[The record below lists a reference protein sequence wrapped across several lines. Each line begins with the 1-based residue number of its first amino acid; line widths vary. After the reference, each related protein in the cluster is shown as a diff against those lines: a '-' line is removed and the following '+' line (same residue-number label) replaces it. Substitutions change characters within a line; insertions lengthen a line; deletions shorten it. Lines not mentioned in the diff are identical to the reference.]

1 MSFTCTYTPPSIKI
15 KPRPRLMPI
24 QLPGPDVSKHELS
37 ELACGRKFSFKIVQP
52 KVNDWLSVEVTDGRG
67 KINTVEIFDALGS
80 EKTCTCDQYFE
91 EESKYCV
98 HIAAL
103 EGIEKLGWAPNDAV
117 VQSFRLALGREKIKV
132 PFNTRLYKQGAMF
145 WDSAQECQRIF
156 GKIPV
161 VTENWV
167 AATRWRHTHGNKNNS
182 QQTIPQTFSSVGLLR
197 NNLNLFDYQEDVFNK
212 LLNVK
217 RGICAMT
224 MGSGK
229 TLVTIACFAQIK
241 TTKPDAKVLVIA
253 PKSLC
258 KQWISEIDRA
268 IGLKSTWID
277 SEAKIKNIA
286 NGSAEPYVTTYQY
299 ATRHIDEF
307 KKIKFDVVV
316 VDEIQFVKNNDTKTW
331 KAIKNLQ
338 SEYFFGLSG
347 TVIENRLDDLFS
359 IMEIVDPTCLGPKWK
374 FNYQFQN
381 VLIHAKTKVIYTGVK
396 NLDRLKEKLEKNVFF
411 YNKLNLPHITHTRVE
426 TKMSAEQKVSHDQN
440 YHEAKLLIA
449 KSLNQPLSFGEKAML
464 QAFLLKTRQS
474 AQTIELITKQQPSQT
489 PEKMKELEKL
499 LKTIC
504 FTNNEKVVIFSEWVE
519 HLKIAERTAKGIGLS
534 GVFFTGLE
542 TANQRN
548 NNVQTFKNDPA
559 IKIFFSSDAGGVGLD
574 GLQLVANNVIH
585 LELPWNP
592 SRLDQRT
599 GRVHRFLQ
607 TKQVAAYYLVTK
619 DSIEEKIETLLDDKR
634 ETRNL
639 TLEQFL

>member
-1 MSFTCTYTPPSIKI
+1 M
-15 KPRPRLMPI
+15 
-24 QLPGPDVSKHELS
+24 PGPDVHKAEMSQ
-37 ELACGRKFSFKIVQP
+37 LACGRKFSFKIVQP
-52 KVNDWLSVEVTDGRG
+52 KINEWLSVEVTDGRNN
-67 KINTVEIFDALGS
+67 INTVEIFDALGV

-91 EESKYCV
+91 AESKYCV

-103 EGIEKLGWAPNDAV
+103 EGIEKLGWAPNDAA
-117 VQSFRLALGREKIKV
+117 VQIFKMTLGREKIKI
-132 PFNTRLYKQGAMF
+132 PINNRLYKQGAIF
-145 WDSAQECQRIF
+145 WDSCQECQKIF

-161 VTENWV
+161 CSENW
-167 AATRWRHTHGNKNNS
+167 AAFTRWNHAKKKMVQA
-182 QQTIPQTFSSVGLLR
+182 QQQLTNFSSFGLLK
-197 NNLNLFDYQEDVFNK
+197 NNLNLFDYQEDIFNK

-229 TLVTIACFAQIK
+229 TLTTIACCAQVK
-241 TTKPDAKVLVIA
+241 TTKPDAKILIIA

-268 IGLKSTWID
+268 IGLKSLWID
-277 SEAKIKNIA
+277 TEDRIKNVISSSGPFVA
-286 NGSAEPYVTTYQY
+286 TYQY
-299 ATRHIDEF
+299 VTRHIDEF
-307 KKIKFDVVV
+307 KKLKFDIIV

-359 IMEIVDPTCLGPKWK
+359 IMEIIDPNCLGPKWK

-381 VLIHAKTKVIYTGVK
+381 VLIHTSSKVIYTGVK
-396 NLDRLKEKLEKNVFF
+396 NLDLLKEKLEKNVFF
-411 YNKLNLPHITHTRVE
+411 FNKLNLPHITHTRIE
-426 TKMSAEQKVSHDQN
+426 TKMSAEQKASHEQN
-440 YHEAKLLIA
+440 YQEAKLLIA
-449 KSLNQPLSFGEKAML
+449 KSLNQPLTFGEKAML

-474 AQTIELITKQQPSQT
+474 AQSIELITKQPPNQT

-504 FTNNEKVVIFSEWVE
+504 FSNNEKVVVFSEWVE
-519 HLKIAERTAKGIGLS
+519 HLKIAERTAKNIGIS

-542 TANQRN
+542 TATQRN
-548 NNVQTFKNDPA
+548 NNVQTFKTDPNV
-559 IKIFFSSDAGGVGLD
+559 KIFFSSDAGGVGLD

-607 TKQVAAYYLVTK
+607 TKPVNAYYLISK
-619 DSIEEKIETLLDDKR
+619 DSIEEKIEALLDDKR